1 MSAQFF
7 QRSVP
12 AANTHIRSD
21 NIVCDNVVQAKT
33 VTMTNYRIRNGA
45 VLTQLLNATQ
55 PVDAGLKDAVIINT
69 QYWYNVT
76 PTTNASFLITN
87 FNCSGS
93 QTIVNC
99 SIQRYG
105 GTTGI
110 PVLTGLCLDGNQYK
124 VTISN
129 NHNSANIN
137 GTLRISA
144 EITYLG

>member
-33 VTMTNYRIRNGA
+33 VTMTDYRIRNGA

-87 FNCSGS
+87 FNCIRLLFLT
-93 QTIVNC
+93 TIT
-99 SIQRYG
+99 R
-105 GTTGI
+105 
-110 PVLTGLCLDGNQYK
+110 
-124 VTISN
+124 TISME
-129 NHNSANIN
+129 
-137 GTLRISA
+137 L
-144 EITYLG
+144 LGSLLK